1 MIVGDLDALLRH
13 QVVIHPVCRLT
24 AGPELEVDECPDEW
38 DLVLIRLLHE
48 VNRTDAVGTKNTV
61 KGVTVKVWVSARR
74 VSTVDVDAG
83 DGVVESS
90 NVLLV
95 DFL

>member
-1 MIVGDLDALLRH
+1 
-13 QVVIHPVCRLT
+13 
-24 AGPELEVDECPDEW
+24 VDECPDEW

-48 VNRTDAVGTKNTV
+48 VNRTDAIGAKNTV
-61 KGVTVKVWVSARR
+61 KGIAEKVRVGTRG

-83 DGVVESS
+83 DGIVVVASS
-90 NVLLV
+90 HVLLV